1 MIVFY
6 AMGELTF
13 TSKKYAQVFFSAV
26 ISIDENI
33 ARGKPAMMIS
43 THINDYAAHG
53 VDGNFHTNN
62 YFHTNT
68 ADRAWWAVDLGEGRA
83 RVTRVKIVNREA
95 VNWGK

>member
-43 THINDYAAHG
+43 THINDYAALG
-53 VDGNFHTNN
+53 VDGNLSN

-68 ADRAWWAVDLGEGRA
+68 ASRAWWAVNLGEGRA